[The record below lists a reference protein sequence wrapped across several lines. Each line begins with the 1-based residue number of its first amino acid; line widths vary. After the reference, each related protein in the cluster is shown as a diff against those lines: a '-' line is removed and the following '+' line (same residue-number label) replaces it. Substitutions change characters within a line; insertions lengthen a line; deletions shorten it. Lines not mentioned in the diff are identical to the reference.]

1 MVSLWIRNQSKDELV
16 KCSRI
21 KMEEGFETKDGI
33 TRSYYTI
40 CNFDGVHINWLGE
53 YKTKERAMEIFD
65 DIQNNLDSTVMNFG
79 RLVYPFIVYNM
90 PKE

>member
-21 KMEEGFETKDGI
+21 KIKENFETKDGI
-33 TRSYYTI
+33 TDTDYTI
-40 CNFDGVHINWLGE
+40 YNFDGVHINYLGK
-53 YKTKERAMEIFD
+53 YKTKERAMEILD
-65 DIQNNLDSTVMNFG
+65 DIQNNLNSTVMNFG